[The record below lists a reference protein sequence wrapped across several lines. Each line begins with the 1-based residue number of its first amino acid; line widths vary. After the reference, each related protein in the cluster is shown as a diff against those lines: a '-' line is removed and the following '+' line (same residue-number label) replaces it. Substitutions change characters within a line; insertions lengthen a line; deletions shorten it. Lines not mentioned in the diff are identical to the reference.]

1 MNLSLS
7 VPLNRALPQWETAQ
21 ERTDEVRE
29 QEGNDTDSAPGIRK
43 APLITF
49 LVLWIAW
56 RLRVESD
63 LPKFEP

>member
-7 VPLNRALPQWETAQ
+7 VPLNRALPQWETAR

-29 QEGNDTDSAPGIRK
+29 QEGNDIDSAPGIRK

-49 LVLWIAW
+49 LVL
-56 RLRVESD
+56 
-63 LPKFEP
+63 